1 MCGPFEKTVNPFFL
15 RLCGIVTTDIVLL
28 LRAEI
33 KLIIYMYRLD
43 SYKNGFFPCIIRFHP
58 VVAPLLPQ
66 YSRVAEKEGVG
77 RVVCWGGGVW

>member
-1 MCGPFEKTVNPFFL
+1 MYVRVKMYIFLFMCGPFEKTVNPFFL

-43 SYKNGFFPCIIRFHP
+43 NYKNGSIWFLSMVHQVP
-58 VVAPLLPQ
+58 
-66 YSRVAEKEGVG
+66 SS
-77 RVVCWGGGVW
+77 GGPSSSTMQ